1 LLQEY
6 ILFSIY
12 KEMENKTSRSG
23 KKIKFPD
30 ETKLHRILDP
40 TKLQMGHEYLLFDG
54 NVGKRYRGV
63 YYGMREYPIGIET
76 MTENEVMDL
85 LESENMYD
93 IFTTYEFLVFCTPQR
108 MASSELST
116 SKMIC
121 DALKKGDTSFV
132 KKYLEKIRKKD
143 KQITI
148 TELDSTSF
156 FDFTYDDVLDIYPYK
171 AKRIVVRE
179 NGMMTEGE
187 HGPFYEEDP
196 VRIYQAQ
203 TPKILEKREN
213 RTLKKI
219 KKEKS
224 LNKLPETLNKT
235 VRAFLNPPSSSRSR
249 SSSRKSGSSRS
260 SSRSSRNINEKD
272 IETIR
277 EYLRTLKYRE
287 KEVFTENEINKLIVE
302 LNKNPRFVRSKNK
315 IEQLQYVVEKAYDEN
330 GGFAVASDDSDDIGV
345 ASDEDF
351 KGNLEYEIDRLA
363 RGVYDDDDDDDEN
376 E

>member
-1 LLQEY
+1 
-6 ILFSIY
+6 
-12 KEMENKTSRSG
+12 MENKTSRNG
-23 KKIKFPD
+23 KKIQFPD

-40 TKLQMGHEYLLFDG
+40 TKLQIGHEYLLFDG

-63 YYGMREYPIGIET
+63 YYGMREYPIGIES
-76 MTENEVMDL
+76 MTENEVLDL

-121 DALKKGDTSFV
+121 DALKKGDTSLV
-132 KKYLEKIRKKD
+132 KKYLENIRKKD
-143 KQITI
+143 KQIEI
-148 TELDSTSF
+148 MENSEWSPELDSTSF
-156 FDFTYDDVLDIYPYK
+156 FDFTYDDVLDIYPYN

-235 VRAFLNPPSSSRSR
+235 VRAFLNPSSSRSR
-249 SSSRKSGSSRS
+249 SSRKSSSSRSSRS
-260 SSRSSRNINEKD
+260 SSSRSRRNINEKD

-277 EYLRTLKYRE
+277 KYLRTLKYHK
-287 KEVFTENEINKLIVE
+287 KEERVFTENEINKLIVE

-315 IEQLQYVVEKAYDEN
+315 IEQLQFVVEKAYDEA
-330 GGFAVASDDSDDIGV
+330 GFGSDDSDDENEK
-345 ASDEDF
+345 ASDEELKTDYI
-351 KGNLEYEIDRLA
+351 EDEIEKLA
-363 RGVYDDDDDDDEN
+363 RGVYDDDDEN